1 MSANLVSVLSILFT
15 LGSCFRLSAPDKFSQ
30 ETAQAIAVSR
40 SEPEWLKEHRLKAL
54 RLYRDLPIEP
64 SPLYSKY
71 IDVVKKIDLSKID
84 PTADP
89 GSNAVMEAEKFLNRA
104 QEEAIEVHAGSK
116 LVGLVLPNQLAK
128 EGIIFETIEDALR
141 LHHELVFP
149 RLKNR
154 LLSPDEDK
162 FAALNQA
169 FLNFGLFVYVPKGV
183 RVKVP
188 FRSVCVLPEGGMG
201 LLCQQIVVVEED
213 SELTFIEE
221 VYSSADS
228 QQNTSSLYSGL
239 TEVHV
244 GPNAVFQSSLIQATS
259 KETIVLL
266 NRRASCQQSA
276 RVSWAS
282 SHLGG
287 SVTRSRLDSI
297 MKEMGSTSQDVEV
310 AFGNGEQRFDLV
322 SDLVHDAPQT
332 TGSVEVRGAMTDKSR
347 SLFKG
352 MIRISKKAIN
362 ANAYLA
368 EHAILLSKDAKAD
381 AIPGLE
387 IDTNEVKAT
396 HSASVA
402 PIDEDQ
408 IFYLWSRGIPEA
420 DARKLIVLGFLEPAV
435 QKVPLPNV
443 RRIFRFMVEQKW
455 SSGSVAAAT
464 TIPEDYNAEEVAAP
478 KERDLFERH
487 YKYR

>member
-1 MSANLVSVLSILFT
+1 LSV
-15 LGSCFRLSAPDKFSQ
+15 PDRFS
-30 ETAQAIAVSR
+30 EEIAQGLAVSR
-40 SEPEWLKEHRLKAL
+40 SEPEWLKEHRLNAL
-54 RLYRDLPIEP
+54 RLYRDLPLER

-71 IDVVKKIDLSKID
+71 VDMVKKIDLSKID
-84 PTADP
+84 PTAGP
-89 GSNAVMEAEKFLNRA
+89 PSAAVAEAGKFLSRA
-104 QEEAIEVHAGSK
+104 EEEAIEVHAASK
-116 LVGLVLPNQLAK
+116 LVGLILPNQLSK
-128 EGIIFETIEDALR
+128 EGVIFETIEDAIKR
-141 LHHELVFP
+141 HHQLVFP
-149 RLKNR
+149 YLKNR
-154 LLSPDEDK
+154 LLSADEDK

-169 FLNFGLFVYVPKGV
+169 FVNFGVFLYVPRGV
-183 RVKVP
+183 RIKVP
-188 FRSVCVLPEGGMG
+188 FHSVCVLPEGGIG
-201 LLCQQIVVVEED
+201 FLCQTIVVADED
-213 SELTFIEE
+213 SELTFLEE
-221 VYSSADS
+221 VYSCGES
-228 QQNTSSLYSGL
+228 QEHNPSLYSSL
-239 TEVHV
+239 TEVYV
-244 GPNAVFQSSLIQATS
+244 GPNAAVNYSVIQAAS
-259 KETIVLL
+259 KETLVLV
-266 NRRASCQQSA
+266 NRRAGCQQGA

-287 SVTRSRLDSI
+287 SVTRSRLDSV
-297 MKEMGSTSQDVEV
+297 MKEVGSTSQDVEV

-332 TGSVEVRGAMTDKSR
+332 TGSVEARGAMTDKSR

-352 MIRISKKAIN
+352 MIRISKNAIN
-362 ANAYLA
+362 ANAYLS

-420 DARKLIVLGFLEPAV
+420 EARKLIVLGFLEPAV
-435 QKVPLPNV
+435 QKVPLPKL

-455 SSGSVAAAT
+455 SSGSVAAVIT
-464 TIPEDYNAEEVAAP
+464 LPEDYHEEEVAAP
-478 KERDLFERH
+478 AERDLFERH